1 MKLGGNKRKRADAEQ
16 QGSHANKGGHQ
27 YPSYGG
33 RGGGSGKKTYGRS
46 HEESKRHGSDS
57 DDEEHH
63 MKVKDGDVLGNR
75 FTVLKKLGT
84 GTFGKVYRCADSK
97 HSDEVAVKV
106 IRKVDR
112 YKASAKV
119 ESKILKQLY
128 FMQENLEWQPNVI
141 MYTHF
146 EYLGHYCM
154 VFEPLGKSLLQYVEQ
169 NGYHGFPPHMVKDVA
184 YQLLSALD
192 FLHRNRLCHTDLKL
206 ENILFVEGPEIQY
219 TVPYNKAQAGHRGG
233 GAGEPSVTKRV
244 QLPKVPQ
251 IKLIDFGGATYEDMR
266 KSRIINTRQY
276 RSPEVVLELGWSY
289 PSDVWSAACCI
300 AEISSGDLLFSTHDD
315 LEHLHMVET
324 AVEPLPPHMRQ
335 KSPVA
340 SNFFHRGYGSGDGG
354 GWFKNARSSIS
365 SSSSSISNGSS
376 GSGSSSSSGGAMQG
390 APFMPLRTEQL
401 SSSSRQYV
409 AGMRKLRGFTQG
421 HDSDLEDF
429 LFGVLRVDPAL
440 RQIPSHSLQHRWFNE
455 IIDHSSYT

>member
-1 MKLGGNKRKRADAEQ
+1 M
-16 QGSHANKGGHQ
+16 
-27 YPSYGG
+27 
-33 RGGGSGKKTYGRS
+33 
-46 HEESKRHGSDS
+46 
-57 DDEEHH
+57 
-63 MKVKDGDVLGNR
+63 
-75 FTVLKKLGT
+75 
-84 GTFGKVYRCADSK
+84 
-97 HSDEVAVKV
+97 AVKV

-169 NGYHGFPPHMVKDVA
+169 NGYHGFPSHMVKDVA

-300 AEISSGDLLFSTHDD
+300 AEISSRATCCSRPTTILSTCTWWRQPWSLSHLTCVRKARWLPISFTEVAAPEMVVAGSRTLL
-315 LEHLHMVET
+315 V
-324 AVEPLPPHMRQ
+324 
-335 KSPVA
+335 VA
-340 SNFFHRGYGSGDGG
+340 SV
-354 GWFKNARSSIS
+354 AAAVVL
-365 SSSSSISNGSS
+365 
-376 GSGSSSSSGGAMQG
+376 AMAAAAAAAQ
-390 APFMPLRTEQL
+390 Q
-401 SSSSRQYV
+401 Q
-409 AGMRKLRGFTQG
+409 Q
-421 HDSDLEDF
+421 
-429 LFGVLRVDPAL
+429 
-440 RQIPSHSLQHRWFNE
+440 
-455 IIDHSSYT
+455 